1 LEPEARLSVDPA
13 AIVPDLVA
21 AARGVRVTVL
31 PLDVTDVVGVR
42 VVVVGVRVVV
52 VAFVVVVRVAV
63 LAAGFVAVPAGTS
76 VRAGCADESPFASW
90 MSLFSAESA
99 AAELSVLVEHAPT
112 SSANESASDAFNRG
126 IYCTI
131 ESPPSCDERLGVPK
145 LMSDCRT
152 VLRISI

>member
-1 LEPEARLSVDPA
+1 
-13 AIVPDLVA
+13 
-21 AARGVRVTVL
+21 VRVTVL
-31 PLDVTDVVGVR
+31 PLEVTDVVGVR

-52 VAFVVVVRVAV
+52 VVFVVVVR
-63 LAAGFVAVPAGTS
+63 AAALGALVAVPAGTS
-76 VRAGCADESPFASW
+76 VRAGWADESPFASW

-131 ESPPSCDERLGVPK
+131 EPPLSFDERLGVPK
-145 LMSDCRT
+145 LMSNCRT
-152 VLRISI
+152 VLRIAI